1 MVCNVLRQ
9 GEKEEARIKVAAVK
23 KLEEEK
29 AKAEEAQK
37 TLVDSFTTK
46 DAKAKKSEITWFD
59 GDGNETSASVANAYW
74 SKQLY
79 NIDG

>member
-29 AKAEEAQK
+29 AKAEEA
-37 TLVDSFTTK
+37 
-46 DAKAKKSEITWFD
+46 
-59 GDGNETSASVANAYW
+59 
-74 SKQLY
+74 
-79 NIDG
+79 